1 MTSSTLGEL
10 CWFNGRLEKI
20 ANVRI
25 DPSDRGFTLGDGLF
39 ETLLWTGQE
48 IRFFEDHM
56 ARMGHGASQLGLSIP
71 FDIASIE
78 QGLLSLAAKSGAN
91 RGALRLTLT
100 RGTGPRG
107 LKIPENGQPNLL
119 ATLAAVPAEFPPV
132 EACVVDV
139 WRAGGAPSAR
149 FKTLSYVDNIV
160 ALSMAQAQG
169 ADDGLMRGPDE
180 SIACA
185 TSSNVMIKVEGTW
198 RTPPI
203 EDGALPGIIRGRLIR
218 AGLVAEGRVSLV
230 DLTRC
235 EAACLTNA
243 ITGIRP
249 IHTLNGLALDTDP
262 ARFESLRA
270 AVSSG

>member
-1 MTSSTLGEL
+1 MTASALGEF

-20 ANVRI
+20 AKVRV
-25 DPSDRGFTLGDGLF
+25 DQSDRGFTLGDGLF

-56 ARMGHGASQLGLSIP
+56 ARMGHGARELGLSVP
-71 FDIASIE
+71 FEIDSIE
-78 QGLLSLAAKSGAN
+78 QGLLNLAAKSGAKT
-91 RGALRLTLT
+91 GALRLTLT

-107 LKIPENGQPNLL
+107 LKIPENSQPNLL
-119 ATLAAVPAEFPPV
+119 ATLAAVPAEFPPI
-132 EACVVDV
+132 EACIVDV
-139 WRAGGAPSAR
+139 RRAWGAPSAR

-185 TSSNVMIKVEGTW
+185 TSSNLMIQVAGTW

-218 AGLVAEGRVSLV
+218 AGLVVEGRVSHV

-243 ITGIRP
+243 ITGVRP
-249 IHTLNGLALDTDP
+249 IHTLNRLALDTNP

-270 AVSSG
+270 GVSSG